1 MRPIVHGLEN
11 KYAAKIDFIYL
22 DIDDPASGPIMRNL
36 GFRYQPE
43 FYLLDDSGNVL
54 QKWTGYA
61 EAPSF
66 QVGFA
71 KLLGK

>member
-1 MRPIVHGLEN
+1 MRPIVHGLET

-22 DIDDPASGPIMRNL
+22 DIDDPASGPIMRSL

-43 FYLLDDSGNVL
+43 FYLLDDRGNVI
-54 QKWTGYA
+54 QKWLGYA

-66 QVGFA
+66 EVGLA
-71 KLLGK
+71 KVLGK